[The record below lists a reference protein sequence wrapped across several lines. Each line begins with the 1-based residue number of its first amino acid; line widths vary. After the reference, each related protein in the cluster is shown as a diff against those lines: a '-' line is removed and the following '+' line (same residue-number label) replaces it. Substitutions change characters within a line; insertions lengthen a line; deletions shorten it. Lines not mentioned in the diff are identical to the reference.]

1 MNELK
6 PCPFCG
12 ERPEVTKH
20 FKEDMYRLIH
30 RCKVLGP
37 VSFDWSDKEPT
48 HDRWNTR
55 AELELYQTGDSNE
68 RTEGQWLG

>member
-1 MNELK
+1 MKEYIYDDLE

-37 VSFDWSDKEPT
+37 VSFDCLMSHTEEPT
-48 HDRWNTR
+48 K
-55 AELELYQTGDSNE
+55 
-68 RTEGQWLG
+68 